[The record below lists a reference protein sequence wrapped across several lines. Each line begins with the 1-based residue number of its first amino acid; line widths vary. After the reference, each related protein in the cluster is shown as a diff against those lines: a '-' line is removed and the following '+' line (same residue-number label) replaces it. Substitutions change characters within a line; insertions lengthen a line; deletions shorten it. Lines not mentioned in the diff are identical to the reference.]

1 MSSIQSAF
9 YVLGGSHLPDPVR
22 ELSERYAAREGIAA
36 LRWRRSFVVRP
47 MMALQR
53 GVCTMKSNMHRGRWA
68 LVALLAVVAMSGCA
82 GSGGAAASPGGGA
95 SSPSP
100 SLELASQK
108 PSAVGGETTYSGV
121 LGADSIEGGCS
132 YLQTADGQRYELIP
146 PDGWRLDKGSAQLTG
161 PDGALVA
168 RAGDAIT
175 VKGREADM
183 VSICQIGPIIQ
194 AVEIT
199 AGG

>member
-1 MSSIQSAF
+1 
-9 YVLGGSHLPDPVR
+9 
-22 ELSERYAAREGIAA
+22 
-36 LRWRRSFVVRP
+36 
-47 MMALQR
+47 
-53 GVCTMKSNMHRGRWA
+53 MKWNMHRGRWVA
-68 LVALLAVVAMSGCA
+68 SAALLLMVVVMNGCS
-82 GSGGAAASPGGGA
+82 GSGGAASSGGGGGGA
-95 SSPSP
+95 GGASGASATSS
-100 SLELASQK
+100 LQLASQK
-108 PSAVGGETTYSGV
+108 PSLAGADSTYSGV

-132 YLQTADGQRYELIP
+132 YLQAADGKRYELIP
-146 PDGWRLDKGSAQLTG
+146 PDGWKLDKGSAQLTG

-175 VKGREADM
+175 VKGHEADM

>member
-1 MSSIQSAF
+1 
-9 YVLGGSHLPDPVR
+9 
-22 ELSERYAAREGIAA
+22 
-36 LRWRRSFVVRP
+36 
-47 MMALQR
+47 
-53 GVCTMKSNMHRGRWA
+53 MKSNTHRDRWA
-68 LVALLAVVAMSGCA
+68 AAVTLVLMVVVMNGCS
-82 GSGGAAASPGGGA
+82 GSGGAASSGDGSSGAGA
-95 SSPSP
+95 SSSTP

-108 PSAVGGETTYSGV
+108 PPAVGADATYSGV

-132 YLQTADGQRYELIP
+132 YLQTADGKRYELIP
-146 PDGWRLDKGSAQLTG
+146 PDGWQLDKGSAQLTG

-175 VKGREADM
+175 VKGHEADM

>member
-1 MSSIQSAF
+1 
-9 YVLGGSHLPDPVR
+9 
-22 ELSERYAAREGIAA
+22 
-36 LRWRRSFVVRP
+36 
-47 MMALQR
+47 
-53 GVCTMKSNMHRGRWA
+53 MKSNRHRDRWA
-68 LVALLAVVAMSGCA
+68 AAATLLVMVVVMNGCS
-82 GSGGAAASPGGGA
+82 GSGGAASSGGGSGSPGA
-95 SSPSP
+95 SANP

-108 PSAVGGETTYSGV
+108 PSAVGADATYTGV

-132 YLQTADGQRYELIP
+132 YLQTADGKRYELIP
-146 PDGWRLDKGSAQLTG
+146 PDGWTLDKGSAQLTG

-175 VKGREADM
+175 VKGHEADM

-194 AVEIT
+194 AMEIT

>member
-1 MSSIQSAF
+1 
-9 YVLGGSHLPDPVR
+9 
-22 ELSERYAAREGIAA
+22 
-36 LRWRRSFVVRP
+36 
-47 MMALQR
+47 
-53 GVCTMKSNMHRGRWA
+53 MKSNIGRGRWPA
-68 LVALLAVVAMSGCA
+68 AAALLLMVVVMNGCS
-82 GSGGAAASPGGGA
+82 GSGGAASSGGGA
-95 SSPSP
+95 GGSGASASP

-108 PSAVGGETTYSGV
+108 PSVVGGDATYTGV

-132 YLQTADGQRYELIP
+132 YLQTADGKRYELIP
-146 PDGWRLDKGSAQLTG
+146 PDGWQLDKGSAQLTG

-175 VKGREADM
+175 VKGHEADM

-194 AVEIT
+194 AAEIT

>member
-1 MSSIQSAF
+1 
-9 YVLGGSHLPDPVR
+9 
-22 ELSERYAAREGIAA
+22 
-36 LRWRRSFVVRP
+36 
-47 MMALQR
+47 
-53 GVCTMKSNMHRGRWA
+53 MKSNMHRDRWA
-68 LVALLAVVAMSGCA
+68 ATATLLLMVVVMNGCSGTGGA
-82 GSGGAAASPGGGA
+82 ASSQGGSGAAASA
-95 SSPSP
+95 SA

-108 PSAVGGETTYSGV
+108 PSVVGADATYSGV

-132 YLQTADGQRYELIP
+132 YLQTADGKRYELIP
-146 PDGWRLDKGSAQLTG
+146 PDGWQLDKGSAQLTG

-168 RAGDAIT
+168 RAGDAVT
-175 VKGREADM
+175 VKGHEADM

>member
-1 MSSIQSAF
+1 MKWNLHRSGWAAAA
-9 YVLGGSHLPDPVR
+9 VL
-22 ELSERYAAREGIAA
+22 
-36 LRWRRSFVVRP
+36 
-47 MMALQR
+47 
-53 GVCTMKSNMHRGRWA
+53 
-68 LVALLAVVAMSGCA
+68 LLAVVLMNGCS
-82 GSGGAAASPGGGA
+82 GSGGAASPGGDGSGGA
-95 SSPSP
+95 EPSATS

-132 YLQTADGQRYELIP
+132 YLQTADGKRYELIP
-146 PDGWRLDKGSAQLTG
+146 PDGWQLDKGTAQLTG

-175 VKGREADM
+175 VKGHEADM

>member
-1 MSSIQSAF
+1 
-9 YVLGGSHLPDPVR
+9 
-22 ELSERYAAREGIAA
+22 
-36 LRWRRSFVVRP
+36 
-47 MMALQR
+47 
-53 GVCTMKSNMHRGRWA
+53 MKSNIHRGRWA
-68 LVALLAVVAMSGCA
+68 GLAAVFLVMVVVMNGCS
-82 GSGGAAASPGGGA
+82 GSGGAASPQGDSSDGAGA
-95 SSPSP
+95 SARP

-108 PSAVGGETTYSGV
+108 PSVVGADTTYSGV

-132 YLQTADGQRYELIP
+132 YLQTADGRRYELIP
-146 PDGWRLDKGSAQLTG
+146 PDGWQLDKGSAQLTG
-161 PDGALVA
+161 PDGVIVA

-175 VKGREADM
+175 VKGHEADM

>member
-1 MSSIQSAF
+1 
-9 YVLGGSHLPDPVR
+9 
-22 ELSERYAAREGIAA
+22 
-36 LRWRRSFVVRP
+36 

-53 GVCTMKSNMHRGRWA
+53 GICTMKSNMHRGRWA
-68 LVALLAVVAMSGCA
+68 SAAALLVAVVVMNGCS
-82 GSGGAAASPGGGA
+82 GSGGAASSPGDASGASPSA
-95 SSPSP
+95 

-108 PSAVGGETTYSGV
+108 PSMGGEATYSGV

-146 PDGWRLDKGSAQLTG
+146 PEGWHLDKGSAQLTG

-175 VKGREADM
+175 VNGHEADM

>member
-1 MSSIQSAF
+1 
-9 YVLGGSHLPDPVR
+9 
-22 ELSERYAAREGIAA
+22 
-36 LRWRRSFVVRP
+36 
-47 MMALQR
+47 
-53 GVCTMKSNMHRGRWA
+53 MKSNMHRDRR
-68 LVALLAVVAMSGCA
+68 
-82 GSGGAAASPGGGA
+82 AAAAVLVLMVVVMNGCSGSGGGA
-95 SSPSP
+95 SSGGGSGGTGASASP

-108 PSAVGGETTYSGV
+108 PSAVGADATYSGV

-132 YLQTADGQRYELIP
+132 YLQTADGKRYELIP
-146 PDGWRLDKGSAQLTG
+146 PDGWQLDKGSAQLTG
-161 PDGALVA
+161 PDGVLVA

-175 VKGREADM
+175 VKGHQADM

>member
-1 MSSIQSAF
+1 
-9 YVLGGSHLPDPVR
+9 
-22 ELSERYAAREGIAA
+22 
-36 LRWRRSFVVRP
+36 
-47 MMALQR
+47 
-53 GVCTMKSNMHRGRWA
+53 MKSNMHRGRWA
-68 LVALLAVVAMSGCA
+68 AAAALLLVVVLMNGCS
-82 GSGGAAASPGGGA
+82 GSGGAASPGGDGSGGA
-95 SSPSP
+95 EPSATP
-100 SLELASQK
+100 SLRLASQK
-108 PSAVGGETTYSGV
+108 PSAVGRETTYSGV

-132 YLQTADGQRYELIP
+132 YLQTADGKRYELIP
-146 PDGWRLDKGSAQLTG
+146 PDGWQLDKGSAQLTG

-175 VKGREADM
+175 VKGHEADM